1 MHLSKVCLQCN
12 IISVCI
18 RSKPHA
24 PATYSYSV
32 FSSSA
37 EGLHFSVISGT
48 CRWSE
53 QLLRL

>member
-12 IISVCI
+12 IISMCI

-37 EGLHFSVISGT
+37 EGLHLVVHVGGVSN
-48 CRWSE
+48 C
-53 QLLRL
+53 